1 MRKIAVSFVVV
12 SVLLLA
18 LPAMAQEAPGPI
30 TRVFVDK
37 AKTGMEQQYEEAVK
51 QHIAWHREQGA
62 TWSWVVRRIESG
74 ENFGQYLWITPGHRW
89 EDFDNP
95 AVPSDEDGA
104 HFDSGAGQYLES
116 STSVFTLYLADISRP
131 LEGDTPAAVTSAIF
145 FQIRRGKGDE
155 FMTAVKKVHQAI
167 EKTNWP
173 TNYSWL
179 ALVSGGYHP
188 TYVLVFQE
196 ENWAG
201 LNPPEKS
208 FEAMLE
214 EAYGKQEAEEI
225 QKVFDRTIKSERS
238 QISVYRP
245 DLSYIPGQ

>member
-1 MRKIAVSFVVV
+1 MRRTGIFLVVL
-12 SVLLLA
+12 SLLLLA
-18 LPAMAQEAPGPI
+18 LPVLAQEEPGPI
-30 TRVFVDK
+30 VRLFVDK
-37 AKTGMEQQYEEAVK
+37 AKAGMEQQYEEAVK
-51 QHIAWHREQGA
+51 QHIAWHREQGD
-62 TWSWVVRRIESG
+62 TWSRVVRRIESG
-74 ENFGQYLWITPGHRW
+74 EDFGQYVWITSGHRW

-95 AVPSDEDGA
+95 AVPSDEDTA
-104 HFDSGAGQYLES
+104 HFYSTAGQYLES
-116 STSVFTLYLADISRP
+116 STSMFYLYLADVSRP

-155 FMTAVKKVHQAI
+155 FMNAVKKVHQAI

-173 TNYSWL
+173 TNYFWE

-188 TYVLVFQE
+188 TYLLVFQE

-225 QKVFDRTIKSERS
+225 QKVFDRTIRSERS
-238 QISVYRP
+238 AISVYRP

>member
-1 MRKIAVSFVVV
+1 M
-12 SVLLLA
+12 
-18 LPAMAQEAPGPI
+18 
-30 TRVFVDK
+30 
-37 AKTGMEQQYEEAVK
+37 
-51 QHIAWHREQGA
+51 
-62 TWSWVVRRIESG
+62 
-74 ENFGQYLWITPGHRW
+74 WITGGHRW

-95 AVPSDEDGA
+95 AVPSDEDAA

-116 STSVFTLYLADISRP
+116 STSVFYLYLADVSRP
-131 LEGDTPAAVTSAIF
+131 LEGDTPAAVVSAIF

-155 FMTAVKKVHQAI
+155 FMNAVKKVHQAI

-173 TNYSWL
+173 TNYFWVE
-179 ALVSGGYHP
+179 LVSGGYHP
-188 TYVLVFQE
+188 AYVLVIQE

-201 LNPPEKS
+201 LNPSEKS

-225 QKVFDRTIKSERS
+225 QKMFDRTIKSERS